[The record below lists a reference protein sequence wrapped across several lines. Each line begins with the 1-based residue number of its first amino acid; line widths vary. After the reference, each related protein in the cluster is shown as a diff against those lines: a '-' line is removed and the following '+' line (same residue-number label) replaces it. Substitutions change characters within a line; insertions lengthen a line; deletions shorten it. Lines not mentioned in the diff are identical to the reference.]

1 MIGEDVKNIGNEDW
15 RGFLMT
21 SLEMRNLIFEALSE
35 KILKVRRGIGPLRCM
50 VIEEL
55 FLR

>member
-1 MIGEDVKNIGNEDW
+1 
-15 RGFLMT
+15 MT

-35 KILKVRRGIGPLRCM
+35 KILKVRHGIEPLRCM